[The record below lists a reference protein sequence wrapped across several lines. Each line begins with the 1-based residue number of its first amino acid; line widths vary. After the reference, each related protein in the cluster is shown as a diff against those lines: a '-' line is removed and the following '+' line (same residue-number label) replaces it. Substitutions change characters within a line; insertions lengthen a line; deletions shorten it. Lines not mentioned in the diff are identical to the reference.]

1 MGDHG
6 TTDLLRD
13 LALIMV
19 LGGVATIVFHR
30 LRQPVILGYLLAG
43 VAVSPFTPI
52 PLFVRDPGT
61 ISLLA
66 DLGIILLMFGLG
78 LEFSITRLRTVGN
91 VALIGGA
98 LQVLIVF
105 AIGYQA
111 GLLLGWST
119 VTSLFLG
126 AALSISSTAVIIKV
140 LEEQR
145 RLNEPANRAVIG
157 ILVFEDFAAIV
168 MIAVLSG
175 VGTSGQVPLDSIGPV
190 LLKLAGFLAV
200 ALLLGRSIVPWLI
213 GHIEAVGRREIL
225 VVGSL
230 ALCFGMAMFS
240 RSLGL
245 SVAAGAFLAGT
256 LVAES
261 GKGHSI
267 TEAITPIRDM
277 FAALFFVAVGMLFN
291 PAFLGDYWI
300 HIVLLT
306 GLLIAGKVF
315 AGTAATFLLG
325 HSHRSALQVGMSLAQ
340 IGEFSLIIVKV
351 GQDSGAIPPFLY
363 PVIVGVTVVST
374 LTTPYLIR
382 LSGTISERIDRAM
395 PPRVARSLVAVELAL
410 DQVRAAGAYRLGVR
424 ETVQKYFTGILGGL
438 LLFTGGVVAA
448 RLVYEHR
455 DAIAGVLGVPAGA
468 VIGVVLFAVALVAV
482 ATFTVI
488 ARQSRK
494 FTALVARTPRSPQG
508 LELLLR
514 SGLPQVI
521 GRNAVTFVIVLVMLV
536 VLVLFVPAVPGMYF
550 LPFLILALGALIAGV
565 LLWDTARAVRKR
577 AKRWPNA
584 TREPQEDP
592 EGPAS

>member
-6 TTDLLRD
+6 PADLLRD
-13 LALIMV
+13 LALIMI

-30 LRQPVILGYLLAG
+30 LRQPLILGYLLAG

-52 PLFVRDPGT
+52 PLFVRDPGA

-78 LEFSITRLRTVGN
+78 LEFSVTRLRAVGS

-119 VTSLFLG
+119 VTALFLG

-145 RLNEPANRAVIG
+145 RLNEPASRAVIG

-175 VGTSGQVPLDSIGPV
+175 VGTSGTVPLDSIGPV
-190 LLKLAGFLAV
+190 LLKLAGFLSV
-200 ALLLGRSIVPWLI
+200 TFLLGRSVIPWLI
-213 GHIEAVGRREIL
+213 NHIEAVGRREVLI
-225 VVGSL
+225 VGSL

-261 GKGHSI
+261 GKSHSI

-277 FAALFFVAVGMLFN
+277 FAALFFVAIGMLFN
-291 PAFLGDYWI
+291 PTYLGEYWV
-300 HIVLLT
+300 HILLLT

-325 HSHRSALQVGMSLAQ
+325 HSHRSALQAGMSLAQ

-351 GQDSGAIPPFLY
+351 GQDSGAIAPFLY

-382 LSGTISERIDRAM
+382 LSGTISARLDASM
-395 PPRVARSLVAVELAL
+395 PPRVARSLAAVELTL
-410 DQVRAAGAYRLGVR
+410 EQVRAAGAYRIGVR
-424 ETVQKYFTGILGGL
+424 EAVQKYFTGIVGGL
-438 LLFTGGVVAA
+438 LLFTVGVVAA
-448 RLVYEHR
+448 RLVYENR
-455 DAIAGVLGVPAGA
+455 AAIARLLGVPDALVTVA
-468 VIGVVLFAVALVAV
+468 VLVAVTLVAV

-494 FTALVARTPRSPQG
+494 LTSMVGSSSRPPG
-508 LELLLR
+508 LDLLLR
-514 SGLPQVI
+514 GGLPQVI
-521 GRNAVTFVIVLVMLV
+521 GRNAITFVILLVMVV
-536 VLVLFVPAVPGMYF
+536 VLQLFVPAVPGMYF
-550 LPFLILALGALIAGV
+550 LPFLILALGAVIAGV
-565 LLWDTARAVRKR
+565 LLWDSIRAVRKR
-577 AKRWPNA
+577 VQRWPY
-584 TREPQEDP
+584 TGREPQEEP
-592 EGPAS
+592 EERGS